1 MEKDPQKEN
10 SNKDEIDDLKITR
23 KQKLVKTSIENKN
36 NDESDVIEQKNL
48 RFSDKWIWKSDKR
61 KP

>member
-1 MEKDPQKEN
+1 MVEKDPQEK
-10 SNKDEIDDLKITR
+10 
-23 KQKLVKTSIENKN
+23 KLNSIENKN

-48 RFSDKWIWKSDKR
+48 RFSDKWIWKSDNR

>member
-1 MEKDPQKEN
+1 MEKDPQEK
-10 SNKDEIDDLKITR
+10 KIN
-23 KQKLVKTSIENKN
+23 SIENKN
-36 NDESDVIEQKNL
+36 DDESDVIEQKNL